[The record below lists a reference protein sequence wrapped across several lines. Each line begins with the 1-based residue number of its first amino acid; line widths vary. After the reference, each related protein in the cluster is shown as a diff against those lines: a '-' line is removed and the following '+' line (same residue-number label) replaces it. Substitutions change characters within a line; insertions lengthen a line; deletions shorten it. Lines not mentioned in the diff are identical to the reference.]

1 MQCARNADGR
11 VISTL
16 DVSKLT
22 DPERPVRRRG
32 TMVEEGHA
40 LITPWVQ
47 KWFRGQCQTSAA
59 DSYPDGIVR
68 DSSETKLR

>member
-1 MQCARNADGR
+1 
-11 VISTL
+11 
-16 DVSKLT
+16 
-22 DPERPVRRRG
+22 
-32 TMVEEGHA
+32 MVEEGHA